1 MKDWKT
7 HKPSCPPFSV
17 RETPGRG
24 RGLFATRRIK
34 EGEIILDEYPL
45 CTLSLGSMTIFSL
58 YEFKTKHFPNIDKE
72 TKATILKFND
82 PADIFETLDTETV
95 EEIISKIPCLLLWKE
110 FITDETNKFLRIFIR
125 NRTLICGDSSL
136 YSNTTE
142 AGLYRN
148 ISLINHCCLPNAV
161 DSWVMGDCRR
171 HQVRALRTI
180 EKEEE
185 IVVSYCQNW
194 PEFNWGSREFRQ
206 QQLLETRVLVCQ
218 CSECS
223 LEGEELQE
231 NQRMRAEVREKKAEI
246 RQTLSGGGSDRRRS
260 VKKAMKLAQQRVNLV
275 QKLNIRVMFV
285 SEMINFYDAASD
297 AKKMGI
303 SAPDPDTFKHEALKY
318 AKKYGDALMYCCS
331 KYFQ

>member
-1 MKDWKT
+1 M
-7 HKPSCPPFSV
+7 SF
-17 RETPGRG
+17 
-24 RGLFATRRIK
+24 F
-34 EGEIILDEYPL
+34 
-45 CTLSLGSMTIFSL
+45 
-58 YEFKTKHFPNIDKE
+58 EFGTSHYPNIDEE
-72 TKATILKFND
+72 TKEKILKLYCSD
-82 PADIFETLDTETV
+82 PTPCVEVIKIFRILCSNG
-95 EEIISKIPCLLLWKE
+95 SKV
-110 FITDETNKFLRIFIR
+110 
-125 NRTLICGDSSL
+125 CGDGSV

-142 AGLYRN
+142 LALYDN
-148 ISLINHCCLPNAV
+148 IALLNHSCVPNASC
-161 DSWVMGDCRR
+161 SWVNGDFKR
-171 HQVRALRTI
+171 HQVRAIMPI

-185 IVVSYCQNW
+185 ILVSYCQNW

-231 NQRMRAEVREKKAEI
+231 NQRMRAEIREKKAEI
-246 RQTLSGGGSDRRRS
+246 RRTLSGGGSDWRRS